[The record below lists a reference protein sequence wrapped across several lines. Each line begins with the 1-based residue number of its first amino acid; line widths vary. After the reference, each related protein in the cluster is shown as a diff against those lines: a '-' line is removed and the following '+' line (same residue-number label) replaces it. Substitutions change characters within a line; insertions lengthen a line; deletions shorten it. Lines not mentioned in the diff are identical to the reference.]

1 MLFND
6 CLRCVGFRLA
16 TESVRSRSRSRFG
29 VGVGVGDIRSAH
41 THSTQKEDTR
51 RCADKIVMPPKTDV
65 DLRRTLLSGLFNLF
79 DCSFSTS
86 VCVRV
91 CVWTCSNMSVLY
103 ARFYLSDFRSS
114 S

>member
-16 TESVRSRSRSRFG
+16 TESVRSRSRFG
-29 VGVGVGDIRSAH
+29 VKVGVGDIRSAH

-79 DCSFSTS
+79 DCSFSPS

-91 CVWTCSNMSVLY
+91 CVDLFKHVSALCPFL
-103 ARFYLSDFRSS
+103 FE
-114 S
+114 

>member
-16 TESVRSRSRSRFG
+16 TESVRSRSRFG

-51 RCADKIVMPPKTDV
+51 RCADKIVMPPQKQMWTCVGPFCPVCLIYLIVLFLLLSLCVCACVCV
-65 DLRRTLLSGLFNLF
+65 DLFKHVSALCPFLFE
-79 DCSFSTS
+79 
-86 VCVRV
+86 
-91 CVWTCSNMSVLY
+91 
-103 ARFYLSDFRSS
+103 
-114 S
+114 